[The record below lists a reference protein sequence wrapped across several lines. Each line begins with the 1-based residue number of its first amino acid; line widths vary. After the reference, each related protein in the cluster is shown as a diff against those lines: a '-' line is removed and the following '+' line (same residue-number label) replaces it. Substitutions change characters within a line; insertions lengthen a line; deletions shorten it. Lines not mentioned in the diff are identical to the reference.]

1 MYHITA
7 ALAICLRIKYY
18 FYWKLL
24 RLLFFSGGTAMAY
37 SRELIRNFC
46 IIAHIDHGKSTLAD
60 RMMELTDTVAVR
72 DMEEQMLDT
81 MEIERERGI
90 TIKATAVRMF
100 YTHTDGKKYMLNL
113 IDTPGHVDFTY
124 EVSRSLAACEG
135 AVLVVDATQG
145 IEAQT
150 LANVY
155 LALDN
160 DLEIVPVI
168 NKIDLPSAQPEF
180 VIKEIEDVIG
190 LPAEEA
196 PRISAKNGINIDQ
209 VLQQVVDNIP
219 APGGDPEAPL
229 QALIFDSIYDNYK
242 GALSYVRVKNG
253 TIKPGMRIRYM
264 ATGREFDVTE
274 VGVFTPGLLP
284 ADSLTAGEVGYISA
298 SIKSVAE
305 TKGGD
310 TITDANNPA
319 KEALPGY
326 KQANPMVF
334 CGIYPADGADYEN
347 LRDALDK
354 LKLNDASL
362 SYEPETSMA
371 LGFGFRCGFLGLLH
385 MEIIQERLEREFDL
399 DLVTTSPSVIY
410 KVKLTDGGEMLLDNP
425 SNMPNV
431 AEIEYME
438 EPVVEAHIMTPSEYV
453 GTIMELCQDKRGV
466 FKDMTYIE
474 EDRVNIKYELPL
486 NEIIY
491 DFFDQLKSRSRG
503 YASFDYELKE
513 YVKSDLV
520 KLDFLLNGDICDA
533 LSTIVHRDKAYAKGR
548 AVAEKL
554 QEVIPRQQF
563 EIPIQAAIGGKI
575 IARETVRAVRK
586 DVLAKCYGGDI
597 SRKKKLLEKQKE
609 GKKRMRQVG
618 SVEVPSEAFMSVLR
632 IN

>member
-1 MYHITA
+1 
-7 ALAICLRIKYY
+7 
-18 FYWKLL
+18 
-24 RLLFFSGGTAMAY
+24 MAY

-264 ATGREFDVTE
+264 AAGREFDVTE

-305 TKGGD
+305 TKVGD

-474 EDRVNIKYELPL
+474 EERVNIKYELPL

-609 GKKRMRQVG
+609 GKKRMRTFGTVA
-618 SVEVPSEAFMSVLR
+618 VPSEAFMAVLKLDDES
-632 IN
+632 